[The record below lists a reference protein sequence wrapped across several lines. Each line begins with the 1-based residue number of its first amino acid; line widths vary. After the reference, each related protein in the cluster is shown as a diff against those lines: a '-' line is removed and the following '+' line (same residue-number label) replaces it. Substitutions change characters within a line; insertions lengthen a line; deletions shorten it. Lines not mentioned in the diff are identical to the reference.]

1 VEDSIA
7 ANAAGTPPRMP
18 WDEAEAA
25 GRIEYLEPFAGYE
38 RFVRRSLDLDKLK
51 GADMRVLVDPLYGS
65 GSGWTSRLLAGGRIV
80 VDEIHSERNPWFG
93 GVNPEPIRP
102 HVDEALERVRD
113 GGYDLGLLLDGDAGP
128 ADIELAARLVA
139 RFSQGR
145 DAGHVTVE
153 VHDRE
158 GGSKSLDVVPLPADQ
173 IPDEWYL

>member
-1 VEDSIA
+1 ME
-7 ANAAGTPPRMP
+7 
-18 WDEAEAA
+18 
-25 GRIEYLEPFAGYE
+25 GYRK
-38 RFVRRSLDLDKLK
+38 RFVHLFPTSHS
-51 GADMRVLVDPLYGS
+51 GPLV
-65 GSGWTSRLLAGGRIV
+65 
-80 VDEIHSERNPWFG
+80 
-93 GVNPEPIRP
+93 
-102 HVDEALERVRD
+102 
-113 GGYDLGLLLDGDAGP
+113 LLDGDASA